1 MEYEDTNMRNTF
13 KNISVLLVAGLL
25 VVNAQAVLASQVS
38 PGRVVYEKT
47 CSACHATG
55 VMDAPKFGNA
65 DNWKPRIKQGRDVL
79 IQHALEGYKQ
89 MPAKGGDSTLARPDV
104 IAAIDYMTA
113 SINRAQSSKEQAAL
127 EKQKNFFRHAQLG
140 KEYSFPM
147 DSDGYFM
154 PPSMDELPKDKYGDE
169 VRLGYN
175 IFTQTQKYA
184 SRYAGR
190 GLVCSNCHLDAG
202 RKPNAVPLWGAAG
215 MYPGYR
221 FASDKN
227 DTLEDRMADCFR
239 NSMNG
244 IAPAPDS
251 PEMRALLAYANF
263 VSKGVPIG
271 VHMPGRSFPDVDYT
285 GYEASPTRG
294 KQVFMSKCA
303 VCHGEDGLGSRKDDG
318 SYQYPPLWGFNSYN
332 KGASLYKQRKLARF
346 IRANMPL
353 GQGFSLTEQQAWD
366 LASFVNMHERPKSP
380 AKGIWQEV
388 FGGGH

>member
-1 MEYEDTNMRNTF
+1 MRKTLKVTNTF
-13 KNISVLLVAGLL
+13 LLVGLFAL
-25 VVNAQAVLASQVS
+25 NVQTVAANQVS
-38 PGRVVYEKT
+38 PGRLVYEKT

-55 VMDAPKFGNA
+55 VMGAPRFGNA
-65 DNWKPRIKQGRDVL
+65 NDWALRIKQGREVL
-79 IQHALEGYKQ
+79 EQHALKGYKQ
-89 MPAKGGDSTLARPDV
+89 MPAKGGNAALARPDV
-104 IAAIDYMTA
+104 IAAVDFMTA
-113 SINRAQSSKEQAAL
+113 SVNQEKPEEDVSPL
-127 EKQKNFFRHAQLG
+127 DKQKHFFRHAELG
-140 KEYSFPM
+140 KTYSYPM
-147 DSDGYFM
+147 DSDGYFS
-154 PPSMDELPKDKYGDE
+154 PPSMDELPDDKYGDE
-169 VRLGYN
+169 VRLGYK

-184 SRYAGR
+184 ARYAGR
-190 GLVCSNCHLDAG
+190 GLVCSNCHLNAG

-263 VSKGVPIG
+263 VAKGVPIG

-294 KQVFMSKCA
+294 KDVFNAKCA
-303 VCHGEDGLGSRKDDG
+303 ACHGEDGQGSRQDSG
-318 SYQYPPLWGFNSYN
+318 GYQYPPLWGFNSYN

-353 GQGFSLTEQQAWD
+353 GQGFSLSEQQAWD

-380 AKGIWQEV
+380 AKGIWQEI

>member
-1 MEYEDTNMRNTF
+1 MKMHEKKSYCFIQMWG
-13 KNISVLLVAGLL
+13 VLFLL
-25 VVNAQAVLASQVS
+25 IPLAVIANESAPGEQVYL
-38 PGRVVYEKT
+38 RT

-55 VMDAPKFGNA
+55 VMNAPKFGSA
-65 DNWKPRIKQGRDVL
+65 QDWMPRVKQGNDVL
-79 IQHALEGYKQ
+79 VQHALNGFNA
-89 MPAKGGDSTLARPDV
+89 MPPRGGNSSLTRKDIV
-104 IAAIDYMTA
+104 AAVNYMTA
-113 SINRAQSSKEQAAL
+113 SLASGKNNEQDDAL
-127 EKQKNFFRHAQLG
+127 EKQKHFFRHAELG
-140 KEYSFPM
+140 KPYSYPM
-147 DSDGYFM
+147 DENGYFM
-154 PPSMDELPKDKYGDE
+154 PPSMEELPNDKYGDE

-184 SRYAGR
+184 PRYAGR

-202 RKPNAVPLWGAAG
+202 RKPHAVPLWGAAG

-221 FASDKN
+221 FSSDKN
-227 DTLEDRMADCFR
+227 DTMEDRMADCFR

-244 IAPAPDS
+244 IAPAPDT

-285 GYEASPTRG
+285 GYEASPPRG
-294 KQVFMSKCA
+294 HDIFMKKCA
-303 VCHGEDGLGSRKDDG
+303 RCHGEDGLGTRREDG
-318 SYQYPPLWGFNSYN
+318 SYQYPPLWGFNAYN

-353 GQGFSLTEQQAWD
+353 GQGFTLTEQQAWD

-380 AKGIWQEV
+380 AKGILQEV

>member
-1 MEYEDTNMRNTF
+1 MV
-13 KNISVLLVAGLL
+13 NIRSVIMMAGVLVAQFPTQSTIAVANSVNPGRL
-25 VVNAQAVLASQVS
+25 VYEQTCTTCHTAGVMNAPRLGNAQDW
-38 PGRVVYEKT
+38 
-47 CSACHATG
+47 SA
-55 VMDAPKFGNA
+55 
-65 DNWKPRIKQGRDVL
+65 RIQQGKETLV
-79 IQHALEGYKQ
+79 QHALNGFNQ
-89 MPAKGGDSTLARPDV
+89 MPAKGGNPALARPDI
-104 IAAIDYMTA
+104 IAAVDYMIA
-113 SINRAQSSKEQAAL
+113 SINQTQNQGDEESAL
-127 EKQKNFFRHAQLG
+127 DKQKHFFRHAELG
-140 KEYSFPM
+140 KPYMYPM
-147 DSDGYFM
+147 DKDGYFM
-154 PPSMDELPKDKYGDE
+154 PPPLEQLPADKYGDE
-169 VRLGYN
+169 VRLGYK

-184 SRYAGR
+184 ARYAGR

-202 RKPNAVPLWGAAG
+202 RKPHAVPLWGAAG

-251 PEMRALLAYANF
+251 PEMRALLAYANY
-263 VSKGVPIG
+263 VAKGVPIG

-294 KQVFMSKCA
+294 KDVYMDKCIA
-303 VCHGEDGLGSRKDDG
+303 CHGEDGQGAKREDG
-318 SYQYPPLWGFNSYN
+318 SYQFPPLWGFNSYN

-353 GQGFSLTEQQAWD
+353 GQEFSLSEQQAWD

-380 AKGIWQEV
+380 AKGIWQEI